1 MEDLSLYADE
11 EIYAD
16 EEEEAIEEEG
26 SNRTFIILVGALGGL
41 LAVSIC
47 VFVVWAFIIN
57 PRMTADRVAQNN
69 AIEATNEALLAAAG
83 MVTGTAQLEEAAA
96 GTRVLPPT
104 DIPGPTDTPVPPTNT
119 PRPATATPVPETPT
133 MASEEAA
140 EATPAEV
147 AQADTAT
154 PRPTQ
159 TPRVTPTPRPGKTG
173 VPETGLGTLGAGAL
187 GVCLLFLLFVVRRIR
202 RAV

>member
-1 MEDLSLYADE
+1 VEDLSLYADE

-96 GTRVLPPT
+96 DTRVPP
-104 DIPGPTDTPVPPTNT
+104 PTDTPVPPTNT

-187 GVCLLFLLFVVRRIR
+187 GVGLLFLLFVVRRIR

>member
-47 VFVVWAFIIN
+47 VFVIWAFVIN

-69 AIEATNEALLAAAG
+69 AIEATNEALLAAAEMG
-83 MVTGTAQLEEAAA
+83 TGTAEVEEAAA
-96 GTRVLPPT
+96 DTPAPP
-104 DIPGPTDTPVPPTNT
+104 PTDTPVPPTNT

-133 MASEEAA
+133 TALEETA

-147 AQADTAT
+147 AQAGTAT

-159 TPRVTPTPRPGKTG
+159 TPRATSTPRPGKTG
-173 VPETGLGTLGAGAL
+173 VPETGLGTLWAGAL
-187 GVCLLFLLFVVRRIR
+187 AVGLLFLLFVVRRIR
-202 RAV
+202 RVA

>member
-1 MEDLSLYADE
+1 MDDLGLYTDE

-16 EEEEAIEEEG
+16 EEEEAVEEEG

-47 VFVVWAFIIN
+47 VFVVWAFVIN

-83 MVTGTAQLEEAAA
+83 MGTETAELEGAAVDTPA
-96 GTRVLPPT
+96 APPT
-104 DIPGPTDTPVPPTNT
+104 EIPEPTDTPVPPTNT
-119 PRPATATPVPETPT
+119 PRPATATPVPEAPVTAPEGT
-133 MASEEAA
+133 A

-147 AQADTAT
+147 AQADTPT
-154 PRPTQ
+154 PEPTP

-187 GVCLLFLLFVVRRIR
+187 GVGLLFLLFAVRRIR